1 MRAGTAAVRLVA
13 YEAVI
18 AACAVGEQ
26 VLSLEE
32 RLAEDSGKCGAKLAA
47 ARVLLCGAARTLL
60 AAAETPPAAEAVETA
75 TSLGTAQRRRR
86 NRNYRRNR
94 KAAKAKERQEEEDA
108 RRGRDAAN
116 ARAAELCASLNL
128 KPPS

>member
-75 TSLGTAQRRRR
+75 TKLKQRRRR
-86 NRNYRRNR
+86 NKNYRRNR
-94 KAAKAKERQEEEDA
+94 KAAIAKKRQEKEEA
-108 RRGRDAAN
+108 RRDIAN